1 MNDLKIYLPSL
12 YNDVLEMDMLLEAE
26 NVILGSVEHE
36 VDNTT
41 KDQFIQTATL
51 YGIGLFEEV
60 LGIIPDLSTESIE
73 FRRMRLLSRMS
84 TNPPFTEE
92 FLDQHLEQIIG
103 AGNYTIAVYPATYT
117 VEVRILIPART
128 FFAEAQLL
136 MLDVV
141 PANMIM
147 DISIQYNSYADLA
160 PYTYAQL
167 AALTYYD
174 MKEEV
179 LP

>member
-1 MNDLKIYLPSL
+1 MSDLNIYLPSL

-26 NVILGSVEHE
+26 NAILGSVEQDVE
-36 VDNTT
+36 NTT

-51 YGIGLFEEV
+51 YGIGLFEEI
-60 LGIIPDLSTESIE
+60 LGIIPDPSMETIE
-73 FRRMRLLSRMS
+73 FRRMRLLGRMS

-103 AGNYTIAVYPATYT
+103 TGNYTVAVYPATYT
-117 VEVRILIPART
+117 VEVRILIPVRA

-147 DISIQYNSYADLA
+147 DISVKYNSYADLV

-167 AALTYYD
+167 TALTYYD
-174 MKEEV
+174 MREEV

>member
-1 MNDLKIYLPSL
+1 MYLPPL
-12 YNDVLEMDMLLEAE
+12 YNDVLEMTSLLTAEGVVMGTASTEAE
-26 NVILGSVEHE
+26 NTL
-36 VDNTT
+36 
-41 KDQFIQTATL
+41 KDQFIQTATN
-51 YGIGLFEEV
+51 YGITLFEDV
-60 LGIIPDLSTESIE
+60 LGIVPNPSTESWE
-73 FRRMRLLSRMS
+73 YRRLRLLSRMS

-117 VEVRILIPART
+117 VSVRILIPART

-174 MKEEV
+174 MREEV